1 MSKILK
7 IENIVDS
14 VSITHKFPNPE
25 VIFLNTS
32 DILEGKFLHHDYSK
46 VSTLKGQAKKT
57 IRNGDILF
65 SEIRPKNKRYAFV
78 NVSKPEEYVVST
90 KLMVLRNK
98 SIDVLTEYFYYFLTY
113 SGTLDY
119 LQMRAENR
127 IGSFPQ
133 ITFDILKPIS
143 LAIPDISIQSKI
155 VKLISAIDKK
165 IELNNRINAE
175 LEQMAKT
182 IYDYWFVQFDFPDE
196 NGKPY
201 KSSGG
206 KMFWSE
212 KLKKEIPAG
221 WVVENLKNNCLTT
234 LIKPGID
241 IFEGEKTYLATAD
254 VVNNQINFGADKVTF
269 ENRESRANMK
279 PIPNS
284 VWFAK
289 MKNSKKS
296 LYFGEYSD
304 YFLKSFILSTGFAGL
319 VCRKNFY
326 LEYIWGI
333 INNDH
338 FETVK
343 DRLANGATQEAIN
356 NDSMTFLPMI
366 IPIDNILLEYHRKT
380 FEMYKKIYLN
390 QITNHKLA
398 ELRDWLLPMLMNGQV
413 KVKS

>member
-1 MSKILK
+1 MRSKLSEVIEIISGGTPKTSVKEYWKDGDIYWLSVNDFNNDSHYVYKSEKKITQKGVDESNTKFLQKDDVIISARGTVGALAQIYSPMCFNQSCFGLRGKEGILDSTYLYYYLKNYVSHIRKRTHGSVFETINIKSFDLIDIDYPEKILEQK
-7 IENIVDS
+7 
-14 VSITHKFPNPE
+14 SI
-25 VIFLNTS
+25 I
-32 DILEGKFLHHDYSK
+32 DILRL
-46 VSTLKGQAKKT
+46 
-57 IRNGDILF
+57 
-65 SEIRPKNKRYAFV
+65 
-78 NVSKPEEYVVST
+78 
-90 KLMVLRNK
+90 
-98 SIDVLTEYFYYFLTY
+98 ID
-113 SGTLDY
+113 D
-119 LQMRAENR
+119 
-127 IGSFPQ
+127 
-133 ITFDILKPIS
+133 
-143 LAIPDISIQSKI
+143 
-155 VKLISAIDKK
+155 K

-175 LEQMAKT
+175 LESMVKT
-182 IYDYWFVQFDFPDE
+182 IYEYWFVQFDFPDE
-196 NGKPY
+196 NGRPY